1 MNVPVLDL
9 IRQYESIREEMDAA
23 VLEVIRSGKYVLG
36 PYVKAFE
43 EEAAAYCGA
52 KHAIGVASGT
62 DALLLSLRALGV
74 GPGDSV
80 ILPSFTFFA
89 TAGVVHNVG
98 ATPVFCDIRPDT
110 FNLDPDHLREILS
123 AGPTNSTNSMNP
135 TNSTNSMNPRFR
147 AVIPVHLYGQ
157 MADMDEILAVAEEYG
172 LAVVEDAAQA
182 IGATYSP
189 SLNQPHEPQELHEPH
204 ELNEPQ
210 ELHELNEPHEP
221 HEPQEPKKAGTLGA
235 TGCFSFYPTKNLGA
249 YGDGGMITT
258 NDDELAERL
267 RMLRVHGA
275 KPKYF
280 HKMVGVNSRL
290 DAIQAAILGVKLQH
304 LDEWFAARAKVADR
318 YDELL
323 GDIAGV
329 VTPHRA
335 DGRSHI
341 FHQYTIRV
349 RDGNRD
355 ALKEHLQENGVG
367 SMIYYPKPLHLQ
379 ECFSHLGYREGQLP
393 ECEAASSEALSL
405 PIFPEITPEEQG
417 YVCRAIRMFG
427 E

>member
-43 EEAAAYCGA
+43 EQAAAYCGA

-98 ATPVFCDIRPDT
+98 ATPVFCDIHPNT
-110 FNLDPDHLREILS
+110 FNIDPDHLREILS
-123 AGPTNSTNSMNP
+123 AGPTNSTNPTNSTDS
-135 TNSTNSMNPRFR
+135 TNSTNSTNPKYR
-147 AVIPVHLYGQ
+147 AIIPVHLYGQ
-157 MADMDEILAVAEEYG
+157 IADMDEILAVAEEYG

-182 IGATYSP
+182 IGATYSG
-189 SLNQPHEPQELHEPH
+189 SPH
-204 ELNEPQ
+204 
-210 ELHELNEPHEP
+210 EPHEP
-221 HEPQEPKKAGTLGA
+221 HELHEPKKAGTLGA

-249 YGDGGMITT
+249 YGDGGLITT

-290 DAIQAAILGVKLQH
+290 DAIQAAILAVKLRH
-304 LDEWFAARAKVADR
+304 LDEWSAARAKVADR

-335 DGRSHI
+335 EGRSHI

-349 RDGNRD
+349 RDGKRD
-355 ALKEHLQENGVG
+355 ALKEHLQEHGVG

-379 ECFSHLGYREGQLP
+379 ECFAHLGYREGQLP
-393 ECEAASSEALSL
+393 ECETASREVLSL
-405 PIFPEITPEEQG
+405 PIFPEIAREEQE
-417 YVCRAIRMFG
+417 YVCKAMRKVFG
-427 E
+427 